1 MNLETTLSH
10 DALPWVILVNY
21 GDKGLTSRG
30 LESLAKVESCPHAA
44 IVVDHGPDL
53 APVEYWEQF
62 HPNVHSL
69 QDASNPGFAAGCN
82 RGAEYALAHGAGS
95 LWFLNNDATLIEPT
109 LGRLLKLAQDSP
121 SVSLWGTYQQDG
133 DRLIGCSTHKVWY
146 ARASNGLR
154 REEKRREEK
163 RREEKRREEKRR
175 EEKRRE
181 EKSGRPYL
189 LAPNQSLSGASIFLY
204 KDAWEKLGPW
214 PEKYFLYWEDAA
226 WCLRAHQYGMYMAM
240 ADLKIEHAGS
250 ATTIRRSSLSTFY
263 GTRNQLLLHLETIPK
278 AQTERLLLKCH
289 MLQKCI
295 FRGRWT
301 LLAPT
306 WQGIVAASKQ
316 KDGRDPRY

>member
-1 MNLETTLSH
+1 MNPETTLSH
-10 DALPWVILVNY
+10 DALPWVVLVNY
-21 GDKGLTSRG
+21 GDKGLTSGG
-30 LESLAKVESCPHAA
+30 LESLAKVESCPHVA

-109 LGRLLKLAQDSP
+109 LGRLLKLTQDSP

-133 DRLIGCSTHKVWY
+133 DRLIGCSTHKGWY
-146 ARASNGLR
+146 ARASKGAPHR
-154 REEKRREEK
+154 WISCDSIPTTEKTVGCYYECLE
-163 RREEKRREEKRR
+163 
-175 EEKRRE
+175 
-181 EKSGRPYL
+181 
-189 LAPNQSLSGASIFLY
+189 PNQSLSGASIFLL
-204 KDAWEKLGPW
+204 KDTWEKLGPW

-226 WCLRAHQYGMYMAM
+226 WCLQAHQYGMYMAM

-250 ATTIRRSSLSTFY
+250 ATTVRRSPLSTFY
-263 GTRNQLLLHLETIPK
+263 GARNQLLLHTEAVPNDRF
-278 AQTERLLLKCH
+278 ERLLLKCH

-306 WQGIVAASKQ
+306 WRGIVAASKQ
-316 KDGRDPRY
+316 KGGRDPRY